1 MGKLADALEKAG
13 YGDDGTERLHG
24 QQVDEV
30 EPEQVGGET
39 EQSAELSAA
48 GVAPSVQE
56 RAKPAPQPARKKRR
70 SPAGSGQWDER
81 LHAAV
86 NNDPQMPELFKI
98 LRSRILHPSDGRAV
112 PKTIMV
118 TSAVPKEG
126 KTFVTANLGIS
137 LAQGL
142 DQHALLVDCDL
153 RRPSLASLFGMTQ
166 RPGLADFL
174 RDGFDLGDLIV
185 KTQIDKLSLL
195 PSGDPP
201 VNPAELL
208 GSARMNELVGE
219 LSSRYEDR
227 FIIFDSPPFHA
238 AAETAVLARRVDGVL
253 LVVRAG
259 GAGKPQLQLLL
270 DTIGEE
276 RTLGVVFNAY
286 TANVV
291 ERSLMKGYGY
301 YQDTY

>member
-13 YGDDGTERLHG
+13 YGEDGTEQVRD
-24 QQVDEV
+24 QQIE
-30 EPEQVGGET
+30 ETPPEQVSEPDPVVST
-39 EQSAELSAA
+39 AA
-48 GVAPSVQE
+48 AAPRSK
-56 RAKPAPQPARKKRR
+56 RAKARAQ
-70 SPAGSGQWDER
+70 AGSGKWDER
-81 LHAAV
+81 LFAAV
-86 NNDPQMPELFKI
+86 NNDNQLPELFKI
-98 LRSRILHPSDGRAV
+98 LRSRILHPSEGRAV
-112 PKTIMV
+112 PKTIVV

-153 RRPSLASLFGMTQ
+153 RRPALASMFGMAKG
-166 RPGLADFL
+166 PGLTDYL
-174 RDGFDLGDLIV
+174 RDGVDLGGLIV
-185 KTQIDKLSLL
+185 KTPINKLSLL
-195 PSGDPP
+195 PSGDSPA
-201 VNPAELL
+201 NPAELL
-208 GSARMNELVGE
+208 GSSRMEELVNE

-238 AAETAVLARRVDGVL
+238 ASETAVLARRVDGVL

-259 GAGKPQLQLLL
+259 GAGRPQVQLLL

-276 RTLGVVFNAY
+276 RTIGVVFNAY

-291 ERSLMKGYGY
+291 ERSLLKGYGY
-301 YQDTY
+301 YQQTY